1 MVAARAPL
9 IAAFLRWASGLRFR
23 QLFYLTAGLFVM
35 TVLIPDF
42 VPFADEILFGLLAL
56 LFASWKKPESEPA
69 ESPKQT
75 GRIIEGEL
83 LSDERSERDRTDRG

>member
-1 MVAARAPL
+1 MVATRAPL
-9 IAAFLRWASGLRFR
+9 ISAFLRWASGLRFR

-56 LFASWKKPESEPA
+56 LFAAWKKPEPRPPEAPRH
-69 ESPKQT
+69 T
-75 GRIIEGEL
+75 GRIIEGER
-83 LSDERSERDRTDRG
+83 LSDDRSDRDRD

>member
-1 MVAARAPL
+1 MAVSRAPI

-35 TVLIPDF
+35 TVLVPDF

-56 LFASWKKPESEPA
+56 LFASWKKPEPRTPDA
-69 ESPKQT
+69 PRRT

-83 LSDERSERDRTDRG
+83 LSDDRAKRDRD